1 MTIWLLFVILSLP
14 PILLGSIHIYLFI
27 YFFLVQCYSLL
38 SLLCFIIGRYETKV
52 VKKISEGILDGLS
65 MKKMNLIMLSMI
77 GMNGIGGV
85 GKIFVTKAIYNF
97 LSFLTNVREVFLD
110 KI

>member
-1 MTIWLLFVILSLP
+1 
-14 PILLGSIHIYLFI
+14 
-27 YFFLVQCYSLL
+27 
-38 SLLCFIIGRYETKV
+38 
-52 VKKISEGILDGLS
+52 

-110 KI
+110 EI

>member
-1 MTIWLLFVILSLP
+1 
-14 PILLGSIHIYLFI
+14 
-27 YFFLVQCYSLL
+27 
-38 SLLCFIIGRYETKV
+38 
-52 VKKISEGILDGLS
+52 
-65 MKKMNLIMLSMI
+65 MI

-110 KI
+110 KIWSKKVFVVLDDVDDLNLLEFLAGNHDWFKVLPLWFKINK